1 MVAVFVPVLSKANC
15 SSQRPEGEGWDR
27 LPLPTKKK
35 KNKIKKVAQRFI
47 TLLAK

>member
-15 SSQRPEGEGWDR
+15 SGYSWRRPEREGWDR
-27 LPLPTKKK
+27 PSLHTKK
-35 KNKIKKVAQRFI
+35 NVAQHFI

>member
-15 SSQRPEGEGWDR
+15 SGYSWRRPEGEGWDR
-27 LPLPTKKK
+27 LSLHPKKQ
-35 KNKIKKVAQRFI
+35 VVWHFI